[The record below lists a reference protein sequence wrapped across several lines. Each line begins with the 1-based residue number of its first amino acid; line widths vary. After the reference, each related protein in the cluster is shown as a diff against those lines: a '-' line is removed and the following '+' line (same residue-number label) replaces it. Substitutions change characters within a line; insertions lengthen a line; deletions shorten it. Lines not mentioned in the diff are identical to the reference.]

1 MDLGPDFYATCAPG
15 VAHQTMVA
23 IARAE
28 SGGNPLA
35 IGINGDVRLARQ
47 PSTIGEAV
55 AWASWL
61 IDHGYSIDIGLMQ
74 INSRNLDW
82 LQLDLTQAFDA
93 CANAAAGARVLIDA
107 YQRAMQDLPP
117 GQDAL
122 RAALRAYNTGKL
134 WETPRGNRYVLR
146 IEDHLP

>member
-35 IGINGDVRLARQ
+35 IGINGDVRLTRQ
-47 PSTIGEAV
+47 PSTIEEAV
-55 AWASWL
+55 AWATWL
-61 IDHGYSIDIGLMQ
+61 IDHGYSIDLGLMQ

-93 CANAAAGARVLIDA
+93 CANAAAGARMLIDA

-117 GQDAL
+117 GQNAL

-134 WETPRGNRYVLR
+134 WDTPRGKRYVLR

>member
-1 MDLGPDFYATCAPG
+1 MDLGPDFFATCAPS

-47 PSTIGEAV
+47 PSTVEEAV
-55 AWASWL
+55 AWATWL
-61 IDHGYSIDIGLMQ
+61 IDQGYSIDLGLMQ
-74 INSRNLDW
+74 INSQNLGW
-82 LQLDLTQAFDA
+82 LQLDITAAFDPCTSA
-93 CANAAAGARVLIDA
+93 TAGATVLIEA
-107 YQRAMQDLPP
+107 YRRALQELPP

-134 WETPRGNRYVLR
+134 YETPRGNRYVLR
-146 IEDHLP
+146 IENHLP